1 MPFVNAQLAG
11 GTAADVLDL
20 NTVEQPWNDLRKG
33 WYLDLTPYAQAPD
46 PYVPGNKHWVDL
58 IDPGELGVI
67 RFINGHFYMLTT
79 TGFDV
84 AFIYNKTIFA
94 RLGLSIPRTWAQLVP
109 MLQKAKN
116 AGYIPLD
123 FELGDTSY
131 GGQVPAFITI
141 LEAMVMAPAIKRM
154 DTNHDGVVDVR
165 ELVRAI
171 KSGRYSARNAD
182 YQESWKLAKQLAP
195 YLQLGPM
202 GTTSSEAGA
211 RLFRTGRVATWFEG
225 SFNAPTLDT
234 TTHIKWGVFVM
245 PQVTR
250 ASSRFATPGE
260 KAVGGFGACCGQP
273 WAIPTTTKKHGHLA
287 LALDFL
293 YYLSAPRNTDTYA
306 VANGVLSIERGAK
319 QQPELAPFV
328 YAASHVSPVAVA
340 ELSMPPEFLETRSRL
355 AGEYITG
362 SVSLEQAMRQMQ
374 AEMDR
379 DAARAITTYG
389 LTP

>member
-1 MPFVNAQLAG
+1 MYRLRCLLALVLTAVLLAPSLGAAYAQHAPAHQPALTGTLTFFDHGTLSNPTGTALIRRYERLHPGAHIKIVPLPPGDIVPFVNAQLAG

-33 WYLDLTPYAQAPD
+33 WYLDLTPYALAPD

-94 RLGLSIPRTWAQLVP
+94 KLGLSIPRTWTQLLAV
-109 MLQKAKN
+109 LQKAKN

-171 KSGRYSARNAD
+171 KSGQYSARNTD
-182 YQESWKLAKQLAP
+182 FQESWKLAKQLAP

-202 GTTSSEAGA
+202 GTTGSEAGA
-211 RLFRTGRVATWFEG
+211 RLFKTGRVATWFEG

-234 TTHIKWGVFVM
+234 TSHIKWGVFVM

-260 KAVGGFGACCGQP
+260 KAVGGF
-273 WAIPTTTKKHGHLA
+273 
-287 LALDFL
+287 
-293 YYLSAPRNTDTYA
+293 
-306 VANGVLSIERGAK
+306 
-319 QQPELAPFV
+319 
-328 YAASHVSPVAVA
+328 
-340 ELSMPPEFLETRSRL
+340 
-355 AGEYITG
+355 
-362 SVSLEQAMRQMQ
+362 
-374 AEMDR
+374 
-379 DAARAITTYG
+379 
-389 LTP
+389 